1 MPELLTFFV
10 ILMAGVVFSEI
21 FKRLHLP
28 YVTALII
35 GGIIIGPSLL
45 NIASVNEPILFLGSI
60 GLIFLMFM
68 AGSEI
73 KLKSFKRAGK
83 GVALLAALNGVIPFV
98 VGYWIG
104 SVFGL
109 GSISSIVLGIVFI
122 SSSVAVIIPSLEA
135 RGIIHTRLGET
146 IVSATVFEDI
156 GSLLLLAFLMQSVA
170 PQTPIPLIIYIPL
183 IILLVFG
190 LKKGI
195 PQLERIYHYNKRGQ
209 DLWESKLRFIF
220 VILIATVVL
229 FEFMGMQAIV
239 AGFII
244 GILLSDSIQG
254 KVEEKIRTISY
265 GIFIPTFFIVIG
277 IQTDLSAFVGTAS
290 IMVTLAIVVGLI
302 ASKTVSGFV
311 GGKLLGFSKRE
322 SLLIGFSTIPQLST
336 TLAVAFVAVEFGMI
350 NQGLAAS
357 LVVLSTVTTFIAPV
371 AIRFLV
377 AMGPQ
382 GSGKQVGTART

>member
-1 MPELLTFFV
+1 MAELLTFFV
-10 ILMAGVVFSEI
+10 ILMAGLVFSEL
-21 FKRLHLP
+21 FRRLHLP

-45 NIASVNEPILFLGSI
+45 NIAAVNESILFFGSI

-73 KLKSFKRAGK
+73 KLKSFKRTGK
-83 GVALLAALNGVIPFV
+83 GIALLSVLNGAVPFV
-98 VGYWIG
+98 VGYWLG

-109 GSISSIVLGIVFI
+109 GFITSIVLGIVFI
-122 SSSVAVIIPSLEA
+122 SSSVAVIIPSLEV
-135 RGIIHTRLGET
+135 GGLIHTRLGES

-156 GSLLLLAFLMQSVA
+156 GSLLLLAFLMQSIA
-170 PQTPIPLIIYIPL
+170 PQTPIPLVIYIPL
-183 IILLVFG
+183 IILLIIG
-190 LKKGI
+190 LKKAI
-195 PQLERIYHYNKRGQ
+195 PPLEKIYHYNKRGQ

-229 FEFMGMQAIV
+229 FEFIGMKAIV

-244 GILLSDSIQG
+244 GILLSDSISG
-254 KVEEKIRTISY
+254 KIEEKIRTISY
-265 GIFIPTFFIVIG
+265 GIFIPTFFIIIG
-277 IQTDLSAFVGTAS
+277 IQTDLSAFINADS
-290 IMVTLAIVVGLI
+290 IMLTLAIVVGLI

-322 SLLIGFSTIPQLST
+322 SLIIGFASIPQLST

-350 NQGLAAS
+350 SQELAAS
-357 LVVLSTVTTFIAPV
+357 LVVLSTITTFVAPIA
-371 AIRFLV
+371 IKFLV
-377 AMGPQ
+377 TKDMQ
-382 GSGKQVGTART
+382 SKSGTQATVA